1 MGKGI
6 VDLIPEIKNIKDED
20 LRQKVINVWE
30 EAVTLGGWDVPDQI
44 PFNPDLGPSPSLIN
58 HTRSV
63 TRIALS
69 FAEEYE
75 RDYGKCIDRDM
86 LAAVAILHDVSKA
99 LEIQP
104 GPEGPAKSE
113 LGKKVPH
120 GIFGGYLA
128 WKAGLPLDY
137 IHLIVTH
144 TPRISMLPSRLEG
157 IILAYAD
164 LLDADSHFFRGKVRT
179 IMERHKFEE

>member
-6 VDLIPEIKNIKDED
+6 VELIPEITSIKDED
-20 LRQKVINVWE
+20 LRQKVINIWE
-30 EAVTLGGWDVPDQI
+30 EAVSLGGWDSPAEI
-44 PFNPDLGPSPSLIN
+44 PFNTELGTSPSLIN

-69 FAEEYE
+69 FAQEYE

-86 LAAVAILHDVSKA
+86 LAVVAILHDVSKA
-99 LEIQP
+99 LEIEP
-104 GPEGPAKSE
+104 GPDGPVKSA

-128 WKAGLPLDY
+128 WKEGLPLDC
-137 IHLIVTH
+137 IHLIITH
-144 TPRISMLPSRLEG
+144 TPRIAMLPARLEG

-164 LLDADSHFFRGKVRT
+164 LLDADSHFFRGKVKT
-179 IMERHKFEE
+179 IMERHRFEE